1 MKGALK
7 VKIMEKDLRSEIIR
21 LKKEKNAYIVAH
33 YYQPLE
39 IQLIAD
45 AVGDSFEL
53 AKKCVKTNAERIIFC
68 GVHFMGESAK
78 ILSPKKRVFV
88 PASDAGCLMADTIT
102 PEKLSKLKK
111 EHPDA
116 AVVCYINSS
125 AAVKALSTICCTS
138 SNAKK
143 VVESL
148 KEKKIIFA
156 PDKNLGSHIASMF
169 PDKEFILF
177 DGCCPIHD
185 NVEAEEITNIKS
197 IYPNAKVLAHPECAQ
212 SVTEKADF
220 IGSTSMIL
228 SHCETAEE
236 SEFIIVT
243 EKAIEER
250 LSYFIPEKRF
260 ITASSKLECRD
271 MKKITLDKIYQS
283 LCNDCGEIILSTEI
297 SEKASNSLKRMMEIN
312 A

>member
-1 MKGALK
+1 
-7 VKIMEKDLRSEIIR
+7 MEKDLRSEILK

-53 AKKCVKTNAERIIFC
+53 AKKCVKTDADRIIFC

-78 ILSPKKRVFV
+78 ILSPNKRVFV
-88 PASDAGCLMADTIT
+88 PSSDAGCLMADTIT
-102 PEKLSKLKK
+102 PEKLLKLKEK
-111 EHPDA
+111 HTDA

-148 KEKKIIFA
+148 PNKKIIFA
-156 PDKNLGSHIASMF
+156 PDKNLGAHIASMF
-169 PDKEFILF
+169 PEKEFILY
-177 DGCCPIHD
+177 DGCCPIH
-185 NVEAEEITNIKS
+185 NEVTSEEIIK
-197 IYPNAKVLAHPECAQ
+197 IKKERPNALVLAHPECVK
-212 SVTEKADF
+212 SVTDEADV
-220 IGSTSMIL
+220 IGSTSLIL
-228 SHCETAEE
+228 SHCEKAED

-250 LSYFIPEKRF
+250 LSHFFPNKKF
-260 ITASSKLECRD
+260 ITASAKLECRD
-271 MKKITLDKIYQS
+271 MKKITLEKIYNS
-283 LCNDCGEIILSTEI
+283 LCNDMGEIILEKEI
-297 SEKASNSLKRMMEIN
+297 SEKASISLKRMMEIN

>member
-1 MKGALK
+1 
-7 VKIMEKDLRSEIIR
+7 MEKDLSLEIQR
-21 LKKEKNAYIVAH
+21 LKKEKNAFIVAH

-53 AKKCVKTNAERIIFC
+53 AKKCVKTEASRIIFC

-78 ILSPKKRVFV
+78 ILSPQKRVFV
-88 PASDAGCLMADTIT
+88 PANDAGCLMADTIT
-102 PEKLSKLKK
+102 PKKLSKLKEK
-111 EHPDA
+111 HPDA

-148 KEKKIIFA
+148 PNKKIIFA
-156 PDKNLGSHIASMF
+156 PDKNLGAHIASMF
-169 PDKEFILF
+169 PEKEFILF

-185 NVEAEEITNIKS
+185 NVTAEEIIDAKKS
-197 IYPNAKVLAHPECAQ
+197 YPNAKVLAHPECAK
-212 SVTEKADF
+212 SVVEMADE

-228 SHCETAEE
+228 SHCEKNEH
-236 SEFIIVT
+236 SEYIIVT

-250 LSYFIPEKRF
+250 LSYFFPDKKF
-260 ITASSKLECRD
+260 VTASPKLECKD
-271 MKKITLDKIYQS
+271 MKKITLQKIYDS
-283 LCNDCGEIILSTEI
+283 LCNDCGEIVLPEDV
-297 SEKASNSLKRMMEIN
+297 SEKASIALKRMMEIN

>member
-1 MKGALK
+1 
-7 VKIMEKDLRSEIIR
+7 MEKDLRSEILK

-53 AKKCVKTNAERIIFC
+53 AKKCVKTDAERIIFC

-78 ILSPKKRVFV
+78 ILSPNKRVFV
-88 PASDAGCLMADTIT
+88 PSSDAGCLMADTIT
-102 PEKLSKLKK
+102 PEKLLKLKEK
-111 EHPDA
+111 HPDA

-148 KEKKIIFA
+148 PNKKIIFA
-156 PDKNLGSHIASMF
+156 PDKNLGAHIASMF
-169 PDKEFILF
+169 PEKEFILY
-177 DGCCPIHD
+177 DGCCPIH
-185 NVEAEEITNIKS
+185 NEVTSEEIIKIKS
-197 IYPNAKVLAHPECAQ
+197 EHPNALVLAHPECTK
-212 SVTEKADF
+212 SVTDEADV
-220 IGSTSMIL
+220 IGSTSLIL
-228 SHCETAEE
+228 SHCEKTED
-236 SEFIIVT
+236 SEYIIVT

-250 LSYFIPEKRF
+250 LSYFFPNKKF
-260 ITASSKLECRD
+260 ITASTKLECRD
-271 MKKITLDKIYQS
+271 MKKITLEKIYNS
-283 LCNDCGEIILSTEI
+283 LCNDSGEIILEKEI
-297 SEKASNSLKRMMEIN
+297 SEKASISLKRMMEIN